1 MQITD
6 EVTSEEKAKNSDF
19 ELAETKATK
28 AIQKH
33 SMNIDGREETQIDEA
48 YLLWVNQILRSKIY
62 SIRRIQLYI

>member
-6 EVTSEEKAKNSDF
+6 EVTSEEKKNSDF

-33 SMNIDGREETQIDEA
+33 SMNIDGRERNFQMMK
-48 YLLWVNQILRSKIY
+48 RIY
-62 SIRRIQLYI
+62 F

>member
-6 EVTSEEKAKNSDF
+6 EVTDEKQNSDF

-33 SMNIDGREETQIDEA
+33 SMNIDGRERNFQIDEA
-48 YLLWVNQILRSKIY
+48 YLLWVKPDTTIKDLFPH
-62 SIRRIQLYI
+62 

>member
-6 EVTSEEKAKNSDF
+6 EVTQKKSKKSDF

-33 SMNIDGREETQIDEA
+33 SMNIDGRERNFQIDE
-48 YLLWVNQILRSKIY
+48 VFTFR
-62 SIRRIQLYI
+62 

>member
-33 SMNIDGREETQIDEA
+33 SMNIDGRETFK
-48 YLLWVNQILRSKIY
+48 LVRIY
-62 SIRRIQLYI
+62 G